1 MSSFVTAM
9 RFALL
14 EQARNRFAL
23 VLIAVFIPVWDL
35 MFFSLIPSGPVQ
47 FRLQS
52 TEALLQVD
60 GRNLTALGSGFNAI
74 TLIVGFMIFSATRR
88 NGGFDRRLV
97 LSGLPQTSA
106 IAAKLTAILGVSIV
120 VSTYASVILVAI
132 WPGASIGPIMLGY
145 ALDALI
151 YGALGLLLGVL
162 VKSELPGFFLIVMVS
177 LLDTLFQ
184 VPIENP
190 VANEPVLANFP
201 SYGPMQTAVSG
212 GFGHAVSA
220 ISVAT
225 SLEWFAGFMVVAL
238 AVFWMRTR
246 LPRAYM
252 LSE

>member
-1 MSSFVTAM
+1 M
-9 RFALL
+9 
-14 EQARNRFAL
+14 
-23 VLIAVFIPVWDL
+23 FIPVWDL

-52 TEALLQVD
+52 TGALLQVD

-106 IAAKLTAILGVSIV
+106 IAAKLAAILAVSVGVSM
-120 VSTYASVILVAI
+120 YASVVLIAI
-132 WPGASIGPIMLGY
+132 WPGASVGPIMLGY

-162 VKSELPGFFLIVMVS
+162 VKSELPGFFLIVMIS

-212 GFGHAVSA
+212 GFGHAVNA
-220 ISVAT
+220 VSVAT
-225 SLEWFAGFMVVAL
+225 SLEWFAGFVVLAL
-238 AVFWMRTR
+238 AVFWLRTR
-246 LPRAYM
+246 RPRTYRR
-252 LSE
+252 SE